1 MTPHTPTLSEPPPYQ
16 VIDLDSPFLFGIAR
30 KTNEKERAQ
39 AIAHGVTEDRP
50 MSILGITSDG
60 IAGVMGEDV
69 ARLFAAAPALVEA
82 LEAQE
87 EYEQAF
93 NEWSEWSAREDVD
106 PNEWGSINRALR
118 EDLNKAEEKAKA
130 LRATALAAAKPN
142 EPKG

>member
-1 MTPHTPTLSEPPPYQ
+1 MTPHTPTPSTVAAARMIDGALRHELLNLLSDDRVE
-16 VIDLDSPFLFGIAR
+16 
-30 KTNEKERAQ
+30 
-39 AIAHGVTEDRP
+39 AIAKIIDRH
-50 MSILGITSDG
+50 S
-60 IAGVMGEDV
+60 
-69 ARLFAAAPALVEA
+69 AAPALVEA